1 MIESPTLVGVQWVG
15 TVGMP
20 HYLHTMPNLYAQ
32 LCVTGILMMSER
44 APQKKSTPP
53 PPPPPIPA
61 CGRGTFR

>member
-1 MIESPTLVGVQWVG
+1 
-15 TVGMP
+15 MP

-53 PPPPPIPA
+53 PPPPPLPA
-61 CGRGTFR
+61 GGRGTFR